1 MKKLYTQSF
10 IGKLLLALVAIF
22 FSVSGSFGQTPMHF
36 KTGTGTGGN
45 TIPLNQVSQKTQLLY
60 TPTDFN
66 TLPISGNITKIW
78 FRNSAAS
85 STATYTDFKVSFIQ
99 NNDASFP
106 STSYYTGLTNA
117 LTAASLTVNGNAT
130 AGGWFG
136 IDIPAGNFPYDNTK
150 TLIIEIQ
157 YTARTGGIS
166 TTTSTSVGNKR
177 CSGTSLTAT
186 TGTTNTIWNDFGI
199 DIIPSGACTNPPVPG
214 TITASTTSVCLS
226 TTQINFTTTGG
237 TTGAGQT
244 YQWQSGPS
252 AAGPWTD
259 MPGQTSTSM
268 TTTQSATTFYQLLV
282 TCGVTVASNIV
293 QVTSGGI
300 TPGTISSSATSV
312 CAGTPFTINMTG
324 GSGAA
329 GQTFQ
334 WQSGPTAAGPWT
346 DITGQTTATL
356 TTTQSVATFYQLVIT
371 CAGTPVTTNSVFVDM
386 NGSVNGTYTI
396 NNLAPISPTN
406 FQTFNAAYDYI
417 KCGINGPVTF
427 NVSNGP
433 YNEQLIMTEV
443 PGASGTNTITFN
455 GNGSSLNFLST
466 NTNERAVIK
475 LNGTDHVTFNNLIIN
490 ALGTETTQYGF
501 GIHLLNNAD
510 SNTINNC
517 TIIINETSTSTNY
530 AGIVM
535 SASNTSAVGTG
546 TVLADFNTFSNNT
559 ILGGYYGITNVGS
572 NTEANGNNKIIN
584 NVISD
589 FYQYGIYVQGSFNLL
604 VENNQISRP
613 NRATVTTFFG
623 IYYTGLSV
631 NSTIT
636 RNKISN
642 PFGGNLTSTSAF
654 NGIYFTGNDGFA
666 ALENKVTNNLIYNIT
681 GSGDVYGIYN
691 TSSDNVWY
699 YHNTVVLDGTPATS
713 TATSIVRGFYQ
724 TTLAGGIEF
733 KNNNISISR
742 SGLATKYCMYFNTTT
757 STIASNNNNFFI
769 TSTTGANNIGFLTA
783 ARVTLADW
791 QAASLQDA
799 NSITEDPLYANAGAG
814 DFMPTNAIVNN
825 LGTPVGVT
833 VDINNNP
840 RSATTPDMGAYEF
853 TPGPCVAPPTAGVAH
868 VNPNP
873 VCVNTTV
880 NLTVTGNSTGLGQ
893 TYTWQSSPA
902 LAGPYTDITTAL
914 TIPTTS
920 ITSSATL
927 YYRVAVT
934 CSGNTAFSDPA
945 LLTVNPALP
954 ANTYTI
960 NKNLPTGGL
969 NYNSFND
976 ARIAMLCGIAGPV
989 VFDVV
994 AGTGPYTEQL
1004 ILDSIA
1010 GTSSANTVTFRG
1022 NGNTIQFN
1030 PTDNAERAVIKL
1042 RRTDWIIFEDLVID
1056 ATLPGGTFGY
1066 GVQLINDA
1074 DHNIIRNCLINIPSS
1089 ATTTNFGGIIINS
1102 SETGA
1107 TTAGATLC
1115 DGNLIE
1121 NNNISGGFY
1130 GITCVGSTTDQLV
1143 DNVIVRNQITD
1154 FYSYGIY
1161 LGPTLGTLVEKND
1174 ISRPGRDVVAAFYGV
1189 YVTGLNTGI
1198 NISKNKIH
1206 NPFGGNI
1213 TSTAQFNGI
1222 YFTGVDAPL
1231 GSENFI
1237 TNNLIYKINGEGA
1250 QYGIYNTSSNN
1261 SWYYHNTIS
1270 LDDVNSSST
1279 ALTRGFF
1286 QTTDASGIIFKNNII
1301 TIKRTGTGT
1310 KHGIYLA
1317 TTSSAIISNRNDFY
1331 VNSAG
1336 GNNFVGFF
1344 NVNQATLANWQAA
1357 ASQDPNSTSLDPDY
1371 ANILF
1376 DDYTPTL
1383 GAVDNLG
1390 EFVSI
1395 TTDIM
1400 DATRSATTP
1409 DIGCIEFTV
1418 PPCTNPPTA
1427 GNANVEPNSGI
1438 CIGTTVILSLTG
1450 NTIGSGQTYQWQS
1463 APAPGGPWTNI
1474 SPVLNNPLFSFPIG
1488 VNTFFQAIVT
1498 CNGIPA
1504 TSSVAQVSLNPAFLS
1519 GFYTINPANPP
1530 FYPAAGSTNFES
1542 FTTAVA
1548 ALECGITGFVTFD
1561 VAPGIYNEQVRM
1573 HAVGGASAT
1582 SRVTFRSANANP
1594 ASVTLNYDATDAT
1607 MNYVLKLDSASFIT
1621 YRDIT
1626 ITALNTANARAVEL
1640 ANIASYDSITNC
1652 LINSQPSTVAT
1663 NVASA
1668 IFANGLRGS
1677 NNVIKGNTISNGS
1690 TGIYWSGTGA
1700 TFLTYDNVI
1709 DSNTVNNTYQY
1720 GVYIA
1725 FNGRLTA
1732 SRNTVNVTMPRNT
1745 TNYGIYSNS
1754 SDSAYIYTA
1763 NKVNIEGITAGTTYG
1778 MYFTGCDGRDGVL
1791 GKIAGNT
1798 VTGLNG
1804 NTSTL
1809 YGIYQTG
1816 STWNNTVN
1824 NVVSISTTG
1833 ATSYASYL
1841 TGGGGVRFHNNSL
1854 MNSSASTATT
1864 NAAGYFTQ
1872 TSGALPSVNIQ
1883 NNIFANKGGGRA
1895 LFVTNLNFIYSDY
1908 NTLYTSGTVLCNF
1921 NAANNYATLQDWINN
1936 TNWDINSISIEPAFE
1951 DNINLRPNLSS
1962 PEVWAIHGRGQHI
1975 EGNDYDFNNNPRP
1988 TTLTT
1993 GVPDMGAYE
2002 FLPTALPTILT
2013 ATPAVP
2019 APGITQTFMYGTD
2032 TVAKVTYDATAPV
2045 PNTINLRRYSGV
2057 LPTGLSAGQ
2066 QSMYFYTDI
2075 DVDAQGPYKYKM
2087 QQYYI
2092 DPWQGFIPSE
2102 NQIKMGRTNPAD
2114 VWEVSSPSRSDN
2126 SANIISDTGI
2136 VHFDRYTG
2144 LAGDPTIDPPAPYL
2158 TVIDTSNRGTRFW
2171 VPYGHHYSF
2180 STNNQN
2186 MWLYLSAEDS
2196 ANVTIRVNGTSWV
2209 RSYAIPANTVR
2220 VSDILPKNG
2229 LLDCRITDEGL
2240 FQRGISIISDVPIVA
2255 YAHIYDGATSGASLL
2270 LPVGVYGYEYQSL
2283 NSRQYYPLG
2292 GAGSYS
2298 WMSVM
2303 TDRDSTLVEITP
2315 SVTTKKGRPAG
2326 VPFTV
2331 LLMRGEVYNIMGTQ
2345 STSGAGTDLSGTLIK
2360 SIANPSGKC
2369 YPIAVFSGSSRT
2381 AICNTTNGDNM
2392 IQQVFPSQAWGKKY
2406 LAFATAVSTSNTN
2419 YNSNIFRVMVKDP
2432 ATVVTVNRNGA
2443 PLPLGPLVVPG
2454 NYYEFNTTSGTGP
2467 NGAIYIEAD
2476 KPVMVAQYM
2485 VSTGANSCPGVTATG
2500 SGDPETIYISPIEQ
2514 GIKRVGFYNT
2524 NRSAITSNYVNI
2536 VIPTD
2541 GLNSLTIDGNT
2552 TFTHVFAHPSLPGYS
2567 CVRHNLGATAGQHFV
2582 QSDSAFTAIT
2592 YGLGSVESYGYN
2604 AGTLVKNLNAL
2615 PNIVNTLGSSQ
2626 TSEYT
2631 CVNAPFRF
2639 KILIT
2644 ANPQQLTWQFSNIA
2658 NLSPNTD
2665 VVQNNPVPV
2674 RSVVINNKTYYE
2686 YTVPADYVFSAPGT
2700 YYVSILVKDTASIE
2714 GCENTVEI
2722 ILPIEVLPAPKA
2734 DFIGATPVCLGETI
2748 NFTGSGST
2756 SNGVPINT
2764 YGWDFGDSNNASV
2777 QNPSHLYANPGTYN
2791 VNLQVIAADGCIGD
2805 TTKQIVVNPKPVVEI
2820 IPDSLSVCSGENA
2833 TFTVQNP
2840 VTGATYNWYDA
2851 PTGGNLVHTGDSYTI
2866 NNVTTNQ
2873 VYYAEGV
2880 VAGCI
2885 SVVRK
2890 KVTVNVFAALATPV
2904 AVLDSAGAD
2913 FLLFKW
2919 DAVANAVGYEV
2930 STDAGATWITPS
2942 SGATGLTHRISN
2954 LQPLTEITL
2963 IVRALGQIACL
2974 NTESQPVTGKT
2985 YSLLYFIP
2993 NAFTPNGDGLNDVLQ
3008 IYGYGLTGVKFVV
3021 YNQWGEKLNESTN
3034 PANVW
3039 DGTHKG
3045 KQQPSGVYIYVCQF
3059 ILSDGTEVKKKG
3071 SINLV
3076 R

>member
-10 IGKLLLALVAIF
+10 IGKSLLALVAIF

-78 FRNSAAS
+78 FRNSAAG

-99 NNDASFP
+99 NTDASFP
-106 STSYYTGLTNA
+106 STSYYTGLTTA

-199 DIIPSGACTNPPVPG
+199 DIIPSGSCTNPPVPG
-214 TITASTTSVCLS
+214 TVTASATSVCLS
-226 TTQINFTTTGG
+226 TTQINFTITGG

-282 TCGVTVASNIV
+282 TCGVTVASNVV
-293 QVTSGGI
+293 QVTSGGAI
-300 TPGTISSSATSV
+300 PGTISSSATSV
-312 CAGTPFTINMTG
+312 CAGTPFTISMTG
-324 GSGAA
+324 GSSTA
-329 GQTFQ
+329 GQTYQ
-334 WQSGPTAAGPWT
+334 WQSAPSAAGPWT

-356 TTTQSVATFYQLVIT
+356 TTTQSVATHYQLVIT

-386 NGSVNGTYTI
+386 NGSVNGTFTI

-631 NSTIT
+631 NSSIT

-713 TATSIVRGFYQ
+713 SATSIVRGFYQ

-769 TSTTGANNIGFLTA
+769 TSTTGANNIGFLTS
-783 ARVTLADW
+783 ARITLADW

-840 RSATTPDMGAYEF
+840 RSATTPDIGAYEF

-868 VNPNP
+868 ANPNP
-873 VCVNTTV
+873 VCVNTLV
-880 NLTVTGNSTGLGQ
+880 SLTVTGNSTGLGQ

-914 TIPTTS
+914 TIPTTT

-960 NKNLPTGGL
+960 NKNIPTGGL

-1066 GVQLINDA
+1066 GVQLINNA

-1102 SETGA
+1102 SETA
-1107 TTAGATLC
+1107 AVTAGATLC
-1115 DGNLIE
+1115 DANLIE
-1121 NNNISGGFY
+1121 NNNIIGGFY

-1174 ISRPGRDVVAAFYGV
+1174 ISRPSRDVVTVFYGV

-1198 NISKNKIH
+1198 HISKNKIH

-1213 TSTAQFNGI
+1213 ASTSQFNGI

-1237 TNNLIYKINGEGA
+1237 TNNLIYKVNGEGP

-1261 SWYYHNTIS
+1261 SWYYHNTVS
-1270 LDDVNSSST
+1270 LDDVTSSST

-1357 ASQDPNSTSLDPDY
+1357 ASQDPNSTSQDPEY

-1395 TTDIM
+1395 STDIL

-1474 SPVLNNPLFSFPIG
+1474 SPVLNNPLFSLPIG

-1498 CNGIPA
+1498 CNGNSA
-1504 TSSVAQVSLNPAFLS
+1504 TSSVTQVALNPAFLS

-1548 ALECGITGFVTFD
+1548 ALDCGITGFVTFD

-1573 HAVGGASAT
+1573 RAVGGASAT
-1582 SRVTFRSANANP
+1582 SRVTFRSANGNP

-1607 MNYVLKLDSASFIT
+1607 RNYVLKLDSASYIT

-1626 ITALNTANARAVEL
+1626 ITALNATNARAVEL

-1668 IFANGLRGS
+1668 IFANGIRGS
-1677 NNVIKGNTISNGS
+1677 NNVIKGNTISNG
-1690 TGIYWSGTGA
+1690 TNGIYWSGTGA

-1709 DSNTVNNTYQY
+1709 DSNTVNNTFQY
-1720 GVYIA
+1720 GIYIA

-1732 SRNTVNVTMPRNT
+1732 SRNTVNVTMPRNA

-1754 SDSAYIYTA
+1754 ST
-1763 NKVNIEGITAGTTYG
+1763 
-1778 MYFTGCDGRDGVL
+1778 
-1791 GKIAGNT
+1791 
-1798 VTGLNG
+1798 
-1804 NTSTL
+1804 
-1809 YGIYQTG
+1809 
-1816 STWNNTVN
+1816 
-1824 NVVSISTTG
+1824 
-1833 ATSYASYL
+1833 
-1841 TGGGGVRFHNNSL
+1841 
-1854 MNSSASTATT
+1854 
-1864 NAAGYFTQ
+1864 
-1872 TSGALPSVNIQ
+1872 
-1883 NNIFANKGGGRA
+1883 
-1895 LFVTNLNFIYSDY
+1895 
-1908 NTLYTSGTVLCNF
+1908 
-1921 NAANNYATLQDWINN
+1921 
-1936 TNWDINSISIEPAFE
+1936 
-1951 DNINLRPNLSS
+1951 
-1962 PEVWAIHGRGQHI
+1962 
-1975 EGNDYDFNNNPRP
+1975 
-1988 TTLTT
+1988 
-1993 GVPDMGAYE
+1993 
-2002 FLPTALPTILT
+2002 
-2013 ATPAVP
+2013 
-2019 APGITQTFMYGTD
+2019 
-2032 TVAKVTYDATAPV
+2032 
-2045 PNTINLRRYSGV
+2045 
-2057 LPTGLSAGQ
+2057 
-2066 QSMYFYTDI
+2066 
-2075 DVDAQGPYKYKM
+2075 
-2087 QQYYI
+2087 
-2092 DPWQGFIPSE
+2092 
-2102 NQIKMGRTNPAD
+2102 
-2114 VWEVSSPSRSDN
+2114 
-2126 SANIISDTGI
+2126 
-2136 VHFDRYTG
+2136 
-2144 LAGDPTIDPPAPYL
+2144 
-2158 TVIDTSNRGTRFW
+2158 
-2171 VPYGHHYSF
+2171 
-2180 STNNQN
+2180 
-2186 MWLYLSAEDS
+2186 
-2196 ANVTIRVNGTSWV
+2196 
-2209 RSYAIPANTVR
+2209 
-2220 VSDILPKNG
+2220 
-2229 LLDCRITDEGL
+2229 
-2240 FQRGISIISDVPIVA
+2240 
-2255 YAHIYDGATSGASLL
+2255 
-2270 LPVGVYGYEYQSL
+2270 
-2283 NSRQYYPLG
+2283 
-2292 GAGSYS
+2292 
-2298 WMSVM
+2298 
-2303 TDRDSTLVEITP
+2303 
-2315 SVTTKKGRPAG
+2315 
-2326 VPFTV
+2326 
-2331 LLMRGEVYNIMGTQ
+2331 
-2345 STSGAGTDLSGTLIK
+2345 
-2360 SIANPSGKC
+2360 
-2369 YPIAVFSGSSRT
+2369 
-2381 AICNTTNGDNM
+2381 
-2392 IQQVFPSQAWGKKY
+2392 
-2406 LAFATAVSTSNTN
+2406 
-2419 YNSNIFRVMVKDP
+2419 
-2432 ATVVTVNRNGA
+2432 
-2443 PLPLGPLVVPG
+2443 
-2454 NYYEFNTTSGTGP
+2454 
-2467 NGAIYIEAD
+2467 
-2476 KPVMVAQYM
+2476 
-2485 VSTGANSCPGVTATG
+2485 
-2500 SGDPETIYISPIEQ
+2500 
-2514 GIKRVGFYNT
+2514 
-2524 NRSAITSNYVNI
+2524 
-2536 VIPTD
+2536 
-2541 GLNSLTIDGNT
+2541 
-2552 TFTHVFAHPSLPGYS
+2552 
-2567 CVRHNLGATAGQHFV
+2567 
-2582 QSDSAFTAIT
+2582 
-2592 YGLGSVESYGYN
+2592 
-2604 AGTLVKNLNAL
+2604 
-2615 PNIVNTLGSSQ
+2615 
-2626 TSEYT
+2626 
-2631 CVNAPFRF
+2631 
-2639 KILIT
+2639 
-2644 ANPQQLTWQFSNIA
+2644 
-2658 NLSPNTD
+2658 
-2665 VVQNNPVPV
+2665 
-2674 RSVVINNKTYYE
+2674 
-2686 YTVPADYVFSAPGT
+2686 
-2700 YYVSILVKDTASIE
+2700 
-2714 GCENTVEI
+2714 
-2722 ILPIEVLPAPKA
+2722 
-2734 DFIGATPVCLGETI
+2734 
-2748 NFTGSGST
+2748 
-2756 SNGVPINT
+2756 
-2764 YGWDFGDSNNASV
+2764 
-2777 QNPSHLYANPGTYN
+2777 
-2791 VNLQVIAADGCIGD
+2791 
-2805 TTKQIVVNPKPVVEI
+2805 
-2820 IPDSLSVCSGENA
+2820 
-2833 TFTVQNP
+2833 
-2840 VTGATYNWYDA
+2840 
-2851 PTGGNLVHTGDSYTI
+2851 
-2866 NNVTTNQ
+2866 
-2873 VYYAEGV
+2873 
-2880 VAGCI
+2880 
-2885 SVVRK
+2885 
-2890 KVTVNVFAALATPV
+2890 
-2904 AVLDSAGAD
+2904 
-2913 FLLFKW
+2913 
-2919 DAVANAVGYEV
+2919 
-2930 STDAGATWITPS
+2930 
-2942 SGATGLTHRISN
+2942 
-2954 LQPLTEITL
+2954 
-2963 IVRALGQIACL
+2963 
-2974 NTESQPVTGKT
+2974 
-2985 YSLLYFIP
+2985 
-2993 NAFTPNGDGLNDVLQ
+2993 
-3008 IYGYGLTGVKFVV
+3008 
-3021 YNQWGEKLNESTN
+3021 
-3034 PANVW
+3034 
-3039 DGTHKG
+3039 
-3045 KQQPSGVYIYVCQF
+3045 
-3059 ILSDGTEVKKKG
+3059 
-3071 SINLV
+3071 
-3076 R
+3076 